1 MSSSPTPPP
10 PTAAA
15 PRPARRPAR
24 RWRPRPWRRW
34 TLRARLVAVTVAL
47 SALAVTVA
55 GTAGVVL
62 LRGYLTDK
70 VDQELA
76 AESAAAGRFAL
87 LLELQRLFQPEGE
100 TSALE
105 ELLADRFG
113 ERSRFYLYPP
123 DETEPLVFPYGMAD
137 SGPSLPGRAELAER
151 SGEPFTASGPGD
163 QPWRVSSSVAETGH
177 VLVSAVSLER
187 VEATVNRLAAIAAV
201 VSAAVLLGLAA
212 LADSLVRFGLRPLTR
227 MAATSGEIAA
237 GDFTR
242 RVADDDPHTEPG
254 RLGRAM
260 NAVLARVEWEFAA
273 RRASEERLRQFLAD
287 ASHELR
293 TPLTSIRGFA
303 ELAARRGGDPGAALA
318 RIEQEAA
325 RMGVLVE
332 DLLVLARLD
341 RQRPVEHRP
350 VDLRELAADLIRDAH
365 GRHPDRTLRL
375 TGLAGPGGPDGGE
388 AEGRGARPDPVTV
401 LGDPLRLR
409 QVVGNLLANALRHT
423 PPDAGITVR
432 IGREPVPSGE
442 PAGTGGAAGAAGAP
456 GADTSGG
463 TGGTGTVDGESLAA
477 VGTLPSRAPGVAV
490 LEVADTGPGIPPEDA
505 RHVFERFYRAGPARA
520 GGTGLGLAIAA
531 ALTEA
536 HQGRIELRARGGGGA
551 VFRVLLPLPAPPAE
565 PVAGPGTRDAAARS
579 QLVPR

>member
-1 MSSSPTPPP
+1 MTAGPPHP
-10 PTAAA
+10 S
-15 PRPARRPAR
+15 RPRRPRLR
-24 RWRPRPWRRW
+24 RLRSWRPRPWRRW

-55 GTAGVVL
+55 GGAGVVL
-62 LRGYLTDK
+62 LRGYLTDR
-70 VDQELA
+70 VDEELA
-76 AESAAAGRFAL
+76 AESSAAGRFVFLMELQQL
-87 LLELQRLFQPEGE
+87 LLPEGE
-100 TSALE
+100 PTLLE
-105 ELLADRFG
+105 QLLADRYG
-113 ERSRFYLYPP
+113 ERSRIHLHPA
-123 DETEPLVFPYGMAD
+123 DGGEPLVFPSGMAG
-137 SGPSLPGRAELAER
+137 SGPDLPDRAVLAER
-151 SGEPFTASGPGD
+151 SGKPFTAPDIGSGGHS
-163 QPWRVSSSVAETGH
+163 WRVHSTA
-177 VLVSAVSLER
+177 LVSGQILVTAVSLDQ
-187 VEATVNRLAAIAAV
+187 VESTVNRLAVIAAGV
-201 VSAAVLLGLAA
+201 AAAVLLVLAA
-212 LADSLVRFGLRPLTR
+212 LAAVLVRLGLRPLTR

-242 RVADDDPHTEPG
+242 RVADADPHTEPG

-303 ELAARRGGDPGAALA
+303 ELARRGGDPGAALA
-318 RIEQEAA
+318 RIEAEAA

-350 VDLRELAADLIRDAH
+350 VELRELAADLIRDAH

-375 TGLAGPGGPDGGE
+375 TGLDGGG
-388 AEGRGARPDPVTV
+388 AGRPAARPDPVTV

-409 QVVGNLLANALRHT
+409 QVVGNLLANALTHT
-423 PPDAGITVR
+423 PADAGITLRV
-432 IGREPVPSGE
+432 GCADAAAAS
-442 PAGTGGAAGAAGAP
+442 AAGRP
-456 GADTSGG
+456 
-463 TGGTGTVDGESLAA
+463 LAA
-477 VGTLPSRAPGVAV
+477 VGELAAPPDAAAARTATPVAV
-490 LEVADTGPGIPPEDA
+490 LEVADTGPGIPPKDA
-505 RHVFERFYRAGPARA
+505 RHVFERFYRAGPARD

-536 HQGRIELRARGGGGA
+536 HRGRIELRPGDGGGA
-551 VFRVLLPLPAPPAE
+551 VFRLLLPLPAPPA
-565 PVAGPGTRDAAARS
+565 PPAPGGDTAACS